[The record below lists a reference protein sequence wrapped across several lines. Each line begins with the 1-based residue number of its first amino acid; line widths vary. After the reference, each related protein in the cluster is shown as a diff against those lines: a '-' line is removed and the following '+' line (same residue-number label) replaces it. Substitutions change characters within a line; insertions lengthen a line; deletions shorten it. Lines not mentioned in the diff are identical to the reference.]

1 MMPAGFSRRME
12 YLFLPTLLACALL
25 VSGCSI
31 QSLATRK
38 VADTLAGAGTTWS
51 SDEDP
56 ELVGDALPF
65 SLKLMESVL
74 AETPKHEALLLAT
87 ARGFTQYAY
96 GWVAQEADELRAD
109 DYAASEATAARARKL
124 YIRAKRY
131 AMRALEV
138 RHPGIEARLLA
149 DPTTAVA
156 ALRAEDVPLMYWTAA
171 PWALAITLSKN
182 DPETVADLPVVE
194 ALIDRAIQLDETF
207 DGGALH
213 SFLVSYEMNRPGLAR
228 EEALARAK
236 RHFDRAVE
244 LSGNQ
249 MAGPYVSYVES
260 ISIPG
265 ENLAEFNTL
274 IDRALAIDADA
285 RPEWRLQNILAQRR
299 AHWLRSRV
307 GDLFLEAAPEEPED
321 EEDVEEEEGVEE
333 PSSGSTTDGG
343 AR

>member
-1 MMPAGFSRRME
+1 ME
-12 YLFLPTLLACALL
+12 SLFLPTLLAFALL

-31 QSLATRK
+31 QSLATKK

-51 SDEDP
+51 SDDDP
-56 ELVGDALPF
+56 ALVGDALPF

-74 AETPKHEALLLAT
+74 AETPKHEGLLLAT

-96 GWVAQEADELRAD
+96 GWVAQEADELRDD
-109 DYAASEATAARARKL
+109 DYAASEAAAARARSL
-124 YIRAKRY
+124 YLRANRY

-149 DPTTAVA
+149 NPTAAVGEF
-156 ALRAEDVPLMYWTAA
+156 RTDDVPLMYWTAA
-171 PWALAITLSKN
+171 PWALAITLSKD
-182 DPETVADLPVVE
+182 DPETVANLPVVE
-194 ALIDRAIQLDETF
+194 ALIDRAMQLDESF

-213 SFLVSYEMNRPGLAR
+213 SFLVSCEMNRPGIGKD
-228 EEALARAK
+228 EALARAK
-236 RHFDRAVE
+236 KHFDRAVE

-249 MAGPYVSYVES
+249 LAGPFVSYVES
-260 ISIPG
+260 VSIPG

-274 IDRALAIDADA
+274 VDRALAVDIDA

-299 AHWLRSRV
+299 ALWLRSRV
-307 GDLFLEAAPEEPED
+307 GDLFLEAAPEEPDE

-333 PSSGSTTDGG
+333 PSSDSTIDGG